1 VQHVWPW
8 VDALVYSII
17 PFVAILVLNILIMR
31 QVSYIHQYCA
41 TAAINRLLFCKQVGK
56 CGYIAARPKAS

>member
-1 VQHVWPW
+1 MFVCLCVQDVWPW

-31 QVSYIHQYCA
+31 QVACKALYFHHMPPNLITQTTGIHCE
-41 TAAINRLLFCKQVGK
+41 T
-56 CGYIAARPKAS
+56 